1 MIVFFFSSRR
11 RHTRCALV
19 TGVQTCALPI
29 SGAGS
34 SAMIRRIDASI
45 SSIVGSPRESAIT
58 LPLPAQILF
67 SGRANRP
74 RRLRLRGLAR
84 PPIGNGVFHPTVV
97 GVGIIERPAFQPQV
111 PRLRLSARRKQGKNR
126 HKSTRLSCSP
136 CHPVVTQYP
145 PCA

>member
-1 MIVFFFSSRR
+1 
-11 RHTRCALV
+11 
-19 TGVQTCALPI
+19 
-29 SGAGS
+29 
-34 SAMIRRIDASI
+34 MIRRIDASI

-84 PPIGNGVFHPTVV
+84 PPIGNTVSHPTVV

-111 PRLRLSARRKQGKNR
+111 PRLRLSDRRDQGK
-126 HKSTRLSCSP
+126 TRQIFIALSGHQSNLAVAQVLP
-136 CHPVVTQYP
+136 GVEHTQNYELDTGFFQP
-145 PCA
+145 

>member
-1 MIVFFFSSRR
+1 
-11 RHTRCALV
+11 
-19 TGVQTCALPI
+19 
-29 SGAGS
+29 
-34 SAMIRRIDASI
+34 MIRRIDASI

-84 PPIGNGVFHPTVV
+84 PPIGNAASHPTVV

-111 PRLRLSARRKQGKNR
+111 PRLRLSDRRSEEHTSELQSLMRISYAVLCLKKKKQHKNNQ
-126 HKSTRLSCSP
+126 
-136 CHPVVTQYP
+136 TQSKQL
-145 PCA
+145 